1 MKINGF
7 PNYSIL
13 EDGTITNDK
22 TGRVLKHSIY
32 NYARVT
38 LMNNKKRKDITVH
51 RLLGIHFI
59 PNPDNKPMIDHINR
73 NKLDNRLENLRW
85 VTNQEN
91 CRNQNLSKKNKL
103 GHKYISKQ
111 IRGGCI
117 DFNINI
123 HVLNFCRHYNI
134 KNYTLEDV
142 INIRNKVLEDNNMK
156 LIE

>member
-22 TGRVLKHSIY
+22 TGRVLKHAIY

-91 CRNQNLSKKNKL
+91 CRNSNLSKKNKL
-103 GHKYISKQ
+103 GHKYISKH
-111 IRGGCI
+111 IRGDCI
-117 DFNINI
+117 DFCISI

-134 KNYTLEDV
+134 KNYNLEDV